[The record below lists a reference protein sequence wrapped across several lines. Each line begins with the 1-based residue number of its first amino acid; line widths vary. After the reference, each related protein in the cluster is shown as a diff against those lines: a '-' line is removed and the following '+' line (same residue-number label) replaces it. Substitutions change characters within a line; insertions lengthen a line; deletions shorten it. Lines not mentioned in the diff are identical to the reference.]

1 MNFLKKLGQMIA
13 KGIAVAV
20 GIGPL
25 VSPFLG
31 SGKASGIE
39 NQVVD
44 DLTSIGQVVIQAE
57 AMIQTPGAGAVKLA
71 AVTPL
76 VASIVRTSQMVDGKK
91 IQDEAL
97 FNRGAAKMADGA
109 VDILNSLHESEAKT
123 A

>member
-1 MNFLKKLGQMIA
+1 MSFLKRLGQMIA
-13 KGIAVAV
+13 KGIGIAV

-57 AMIQTPGAGAVKLA
+57 AMIQTPGAGAVRLA

-91 IQDEAL
+91 IDNEAL
-97 FNRGAAKMADGA
+97 FNEGAGEIASGMAK
-109 VDILNSLHESEAKT
+109 ILNSIHHDEAK
-123 A
+123 AA

>member
-1 MNFLKKLGQMIA
+1 MSFLKKLGQIIA

-39 NQVVD
+39 YQVVD

-57 AMIQTPGAGAVKLA
+57 AMIQTPGAGAMKLA
-71 AVTPL
+71 AVAPL

-97 FNRGAAKMADGA
+97 FNRGAAKMADGG
-109 VDILNSLHESEAKT
+109 VDVLNSLHESEAR
-123 A
+123 